1 MISSS
6 MARFDF
12 AKIKKS
18 FDKIG
23 KGNVRLT
30 QSSLVLL
37 QDIQFNK
44 SVYTFPVLEND
55 NATGIQPEEIRL
67 NQNDEFI
74 VTEIGVYLAGKISQ
88 DADQVPGLFYHTY
101 NVYNEQSGATNGQ
114 SLYDGFLRIAVNN
127 IVYVD
132 RFDLRK
138 CEKYQRTQWAERN
151 ATELNGSTR
160 ASINM
165 ETDGNFPV
173 APMVVLSGSKKN
185 EVQIYLDKA
194 ITSYSFAVVGND
206 AVSLTYNISKVAII
220 LRGMLGQNSSV
231 YQGTSRLIKRK

>member
-1 MISSS
+1 MLSTSV
-6 MARFDF
+6 ARFDF
-12 AKIKKS
+12 NKIQRS
-18 FDKIG
+18 FTKLG

-74 VTEIGVYLAGKISQ
+74 VTEVGVYLAGKISQ
-88 DADQVPGLFYHTY
+88 DADTTPGLFYHTY
-101 NVYNEQSGATNGQ
+101 NVYNETNSATNGQ
-114 SLYDGFLRIAVNN
+114 SLYDGFMRIAVNN

-138 CEKYQRTQWAERN
+138 CEKYQRTQWGDRDAV
-151 ATELNGSTR
+151 ELNGSTR

-173 APMVVLSGSKKN
+173 APMVVISGSKKN
-185 EVQIYLDKA
+185 EIQIYLDKA
-194 ITSYSFAVVGND
+194 ITGYSFICTGND
-206 AVSLTYNISKVAII
+206 AVATTYNISKIAVIF
-220 LRGMLGQNSSV
+220 RGMLAQNGAV
-231 YQGTSRLIKRK
+231 FQGTSRTK